1 MNDKEKMEGK
11 TIKITQIRSK
21 IGRPKKQR
29 AVLTGLG
36 LRRINHVVIRKDT
49 PEIRGM
55 VRKIPHLVKII
66 GE

>member
-1 MNDKEKMEGK
+1 MSAKKKDVKMIQ
-11 TIKITQIRSK
+11 IKQIRSK

-29 AVLTGLG
+29 ATLQGLG
-36 LRRINHVVIRKDT
+36 LRRINHVITRQDT

-55 VRKIPHLVKII
+55 VKKIPHLAIII